1 MEEGVAQRSGD
12 MDIVYI
18 NGYGFPIWRG
28 GPMFY
33 ANQLG
38 LEEVINKMSAFSELD
53 EEFWKPAPLLKKL
66 SEISGTFGE
75 APGLDERAPLLS
87 FKNANMGGV

>member
-1 MEEGVAQRSGD
+1 

-33 ANQLG
+33 ANQQG
-38 LEEVINKMSAFSELD
+38 LSEVISKMNDFSALD
-53 EEFWKPAPLLKKL
+53 ENFWKPAPMLKRL
-66 SEISGTFGE
+66 AEESGSFGE
-75 APGLDERAPLLS
+75 APAPEERAELLS
-87 FKNANMGGV
+87 FKKANMGGV

>member
-1 MEEGVAQRSGD
+1 

-18 NGYGFPIWRG
+18 NGYGFPIWIG

-38 LEEVINKMSAFSELD
+38 LSEVINKMSGFSELD
-53 EEFWKPAPLLKKL
+53 EHFWKPAPLLKKL
-66 SEISGTFGE
+66 ADKSGAFGE
-75 APGLDERAPLLS
+75 APAPEDRSELLS
-87 FKNANMGGV
+87 FKKANMGGV

>member
-1 MEEGVAQRSGD
+1 MAQRSGD

-33 ANQLG
+33 ANQQG
-38 LEEVINKMSAFSELD
+38 LSEVINKMKDFSALD
-53 EEFWKPAPLLKKL
+53 ENFWKPAPMLKWL
-66 SEISGTFGE
+66 AEESGTFGE
-75 APGLDERAPLLS
+75 APAPEERAELLS
-87 FKNANMGGV
+87 FRNTNMGGV

>member
-1 MEEGVAQRSGD
+1 

-33 ANQLG
+33 ANQQG
-38 LEEVINKMSAFSELD
+38 LSEVVSKINDFSSLD
-53 EEFWKPAPLLKKL
+53 ENFWKPAPLLKKL
-66 SEISGTFGE
+66 AEESGKFGE
-75 APGLDERAPLLS
+75 APLIEDRAELLG
-87 FKNANMGGV
+87 FKTDNMGGV